1 MLWQMHWDGMP
12 FVRVGVAASKIKGSP
27 AGVFEVNIEV
37 LISLPNWAAL
47 STCCAILAVHVLLR
61 TGYISS
67 GKSAG
72 RRCCSLRR
80 DPGGIR
86 ISWPLEVYS

>member
-1 MLWQMHWDGMP
+1 MLWQMHSDGTLL
-12 FVRVGVAASKIKGSP
+12 VKVGVVESGMKGSP
-27 AGVFEVNIEV
+27 AGVLEVNIVV

-47 STCCAILAVHVLLR
+47 STCCDSLAVHVLLR

-67 GKSAG
+67 GKLSG
-72 RRCCSLRR
+72 RRCFSLRR